1 MVSVAMQPYVSF
13 RDYVVAEEHSDLKH
27 EWLDGG
33 VYAMSGGVPEHSRLA
48 AAVIAQLSAQL
59 KGKPC
64 CVFTSDL
71 RIRVAASGLAT
82 YPDVSVI
89 CGAIVGDP
97 EDAHSATNPTVL
109 VEVLS
114 PSTESYD
121 RGKKFFHYKQI
132 ETLQHYVLVSQDRPY
147 IEWFSRG
154 PKDVAGVW
162 LHRAAAVGEAVVL
175 SAIECVLQVD
185 EMFFN
190 PLAV

>member
-13 RDYVVAEEHSDLKH
+13 RDYVVAEEQRELKH
-27 EWLDGG
+27 EWLDGV
-33 VYAMSGGVPEHSRLA
+33 VYAMSGGVPEPSRLA

-59 KGKPC
+59 KGQPC

-71 RIRVAASGLAT
+71 RIRVAATGLAT

-89 CGAIVGDP
+89 CGAIAVDP
-97 EDAHSATNPTVL
+97 EDAHSATNPAVI

-121 RGKKFFHYKQI
+121 RGKKFSHYKQI
-132 ETLQHYVLVSQDRPY
+132 EALQHYVLVSQDRPY

-154 PKDVAGVW
+154 PKDGTGVW
-162 LHRAAAVGEAVVL
+162 LHRAAAAGESVAL
-175 SAIECVLQVD
+175 CAIQCVLQVD
-185 EMFFN
+185 EVFYN
-190 PLAV
+190 PLS